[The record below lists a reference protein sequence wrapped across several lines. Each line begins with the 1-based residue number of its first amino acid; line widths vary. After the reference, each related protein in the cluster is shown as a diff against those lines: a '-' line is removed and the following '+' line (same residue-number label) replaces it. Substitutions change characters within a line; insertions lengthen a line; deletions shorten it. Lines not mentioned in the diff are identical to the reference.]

1 LFFSCSF
8 FTSSVNN
15 LTSNLSRGYG
25 NVWGYILAFLTIV
38 SMRSGLA
45 LLNVPGQ
52 YMAIIFGLVLI
63 FSILANNIINDRN
76 ERKALEKK

>member
-1 LFFSCSF
+1 MSEL
-8 FTSSVNN
+8 TPEQVKHPIKPYVLVSVA
-15 LTSNLSRGYG
+15 
-25 NVWGYILAFLTIV
+25 LAFLTIV